1 MNNVNEVP
9 IDVEEMRFWANA
21 YMEEHEPPLSR
32 TEMSAHCDIAKG
44 TLGPWLDG
52 KYQGRNDNIARKVMQ
67 FKQQVE
73 ADLARNA
80 ALPVK
85 PGFFETETSREIE
98 DALSLAHTGRIVV
111 VGMGP
116 GTGKTMTIEEYR
128 HKVPYVFVAT
138 MMPSSKR
145 LVQMIRQVLDAL
157 GMKTSRIMASDGST
171 EVIKRL
177 KGKRALLVID
187 EANHLSID
195 AIEEIRAWQD
205 ATQCGLALLGNNELI
220 REINSGKN
228 RTQLARLNSRIAWE
242 LEREVPTEEDVR
254 LFCDAWQIEDPAM
267 RKLLR
272 EIATTQDSGGLRE
285 CRQLIEIASLF
296 AGNEGRG
303 LTVDDLRDVQAQ
315 RLSRWI
321 RT

>member
-9 IDVEEMRFWANA
+9 VDVEEMRFWAIA

-32 TEMSAHCDIAKG
+32 TQMSSLCDIPKG

-52 KYQGRNDNIARKVMQ
+52 KYAGNNENIARKVMQ

-73 ADLARNA
+73 ADRALGA
-80 ALPVK
+80 ALPVD
-85 PGFFETETSREIE
+85 PGYFETETSKEIE
-98 DALSLAHTGRIVV
+98 DILSLAHTGRIAVA
-111 VGMGP
+111 GTAP
-116 GTGKTMTIEEYR
+116 GTGKSVTVEEYR
-128 HKVPYVFVAT
+128 HKVPYVYVAT

-177 KGKRALLVID
+177 RNKRALLVID

-195 AIEEIRAWQD
+195 AIDEIRGWHD
-205 ATQCGLALLGNNELI
+205 ATGCGIALLGNEELV
-220 REINSGKN
+220 REIDSGKN
-228 RTQLARLNSRIAWE
+228 RTQLARLNSRIAWKF
-242 LEREVPTEEDVR
+242 ERDAPTEEDVKI
-254 LFCDAWQIEDPAM
+254 FCNAWQIEDPAM
-267 RKLLR
+267 RKFLR
-272 EIATTQDSGGLRE
+272 GIAITQDSGGLRE

-296 AGNEGRG
+296 AANEQRG
-303 LTVDDLRDVQAQ
+303 LTVSDLEEVQRQ
-315 RLSRWI
+315 RSSRWI